1 MTPTIHALRKAGYKV
16 KIDHW
21 RKVLFPAQA
30 SRADILPGD
39 WHSLRVTRKDKRARV
54 YGAIHPHGGHT
65 DLWVQPPGGEP
76 SHARASCRADE
87 RFNRRLGLTICLGR
101 LVKAGAIPAALP

>member
-21 RKVLFPAQA
+21 RRV
-30 SRADILPGD
+30 SLPIGEAH
-39 WHSLRVTRKDKRARV
+39 HSYVTRRVTRKEKRARV
-54 YGAIHPHGGHT
+54 YPLGAIHPHGGHT

-101 LVKAGAIPAALP
+101 LVKAGAIPADFS